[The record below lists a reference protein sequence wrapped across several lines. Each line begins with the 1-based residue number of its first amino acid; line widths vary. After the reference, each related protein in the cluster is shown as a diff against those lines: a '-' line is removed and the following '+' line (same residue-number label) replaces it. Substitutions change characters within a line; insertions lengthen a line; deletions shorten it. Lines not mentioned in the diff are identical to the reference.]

1 MRTIKFKSLSSGSC
15 GNCYFLGSFHQDGS
29 CESALLIDLGVS
41 PRRLKK
47 ELEKEGIPVS
57 CIKGVLITHDH
68 NDHIRALGSYCKNLP
83 LPVWMTRELSGALLV
98 RHLGGEYLPAC
109 RKILSPGWNQIDGDT
124 IRARYFVVP
133 HDATQT
139 VGYAVLIGGHKFVIM
154 TDIGSFTEE
163 ASLWACQAD
172 TVVIESNYDPDM
184 LRRGPYPPELQER
197 IRSGHGHLSNPECAQ
212 AIRQFSHQGLR
223 QVFLCHLSE
232 HNNDPALAVKCS
244 REVLDQGIR
253 LTALPRQTPSPLF
266 ELQSSPYERILEDT

>member
-29 CESALLIDLGVS
+29 CEAALLIDLGVS

-47 ELEKEGIPVS
+47 ELEKEGIPLS

-68 NDHIRALGSYCKNLP
+68 NDHIRAIGSYCKNLP
-83 LPVWMTRELSGALLV
+83 LPVWMTRELSGAFLV

-109 RKILSPGWNQIDGDT
+109 RRILSPRWNQIDGDT
-124 IRARYFVVP
+124 IRDRYFVAP
-133 HDATQT
+133 DATQT

-197 IRSGHGHLSNPECAQ
+197 IRSGHGHLSNPDCAQ
-212 AIRQFSHQGLR
+212 AIRQFNHQGLR

-266 ELQSSPYERILEDT
+266 ELQSSVYERILEDT

>member
-1 MRTIKFKSLSSGSC
+1 M
-15 GNCYFLGSFHQDGS
+15 
-29 CESALLIDLGVS
+29 
-41 PRRLKK
+41 
-47 ELEKEGIPVS
+47 S

-83 LPVWMTRELSGALLV
+83 LPVWMTRELSGAFLV

-124 IRARYFVVP
+124 IRARYFTVP

>member
-83 LPVWMTRELSGALLV
+83 LPVWMTRELSGAFLV

-124 IRARYFVVP
+124 IRARYFTVP

-154 TDIGSFTEE
+154 TDVGRITDE
-163 ASLWACQAD
+163 AVQLASHAD
-172 TVVIESNYDPDM
+172 TVVLESNYDMDM
-184 LRRGPYPPELQER
+184 LMGGPYTYELKMR
-197 IRSGHGHLSNPECAQ
+197 IVQGCGHLSNDECAC
-212 AIRQFSHQGLR
+212 AVRRFMHEGLR
-223 QVFLCHLSE
+223 NVFLCHLSD
-232 HNNDPALAVKCS
+232 NNNTRELAYKCT
-244 REVLDQGIR
+244 LDSLRQCGVEPGTVS
-253 LTALPRQTPSPLF
+253 LVCLPRQVPSQLF
-266 ELQSSPYERILEDT
+266 NL